1 MQCNYPLLFSAGHGH
16 GTAADVGTSGRTLS
30 SARYP
35 CFGKVVYTLDKQALP
50 LALMRIAQQSGYLL
64 GYQENSNQA
73 AGAYQDGGV
82 LAPSLF
88 QNSELTLQA
97 GRLPAR
103 TPPLGLRKQ
112 HELEPVG
119 LVGVQ
124 GISRQQPQEIASVA
138 GVEAVETSQAGD
150 AVVVD
155 GQSRDQGQGQG
166 QGRGKSQRQ
175 GSRPLT
181 MTDSLMDFSSTGD
194 LSATDSR
201 VGAAVTDGSRPHSQ
215 LGAASSHFQTG
226 SVELYI
232 PTPDGMPLSPEP
244 SLAQNSLDPTA
255 PLKGHGATGTGYF
268 APPAPASKAV
278 STAVVAAEP
287 TTAKF
292 VRQVAK
298 PVRPV
303 VFREDPDEPSVAA
316 CPPRG
321 RILTVPSLA
330 SARLPLNTAFRVTR
344 KPGPQPVLL
353 LSEATGMGG
362 DSVVRFDAQGKKREW

>member
-1 MQCNYPLLFSAGHGH
+1 
-16 GTAADVGTSGRTLS
+16 
-30 SARYP
+30 
-35 CFGKVVYTLDKQALP
+35 VYTLDKQALP

-64 GYQENSNQA
+64 AYQENNNQA
-73 AGAYQDGGV
+73 AGADQDGEV

-112 HELEPVG
+112 HELGPVG

-124 GISRQQPQEIASVA
+124 GITRQQTQEIVSVSGLEA
-138 GVEAVETSQAGD
+138 VAVETTKAGD
-150 AVVVD
+150 AAVD
-155 GQSRDQGQGQG
+155 GQSRDQIQGQG

-181 MTDSLMDFSSTGD
+181 MTDSLMGFSSTGD
-194 LSATDSR
+194 LSTTDSR
-201 VGAAVTDGSRPHSQ
+201 VGAVVTDGSRPHSQ
-215 LGAASSHFQTG
+215 LGAANSHFQSG

-278 STAVVAAEP
+278 STAVAAAEA

-298 PVRPV
+298 PVRPM